1 MKKTRYTKKTE
12 TEVRGRLYESSE
24 IRVVA
29 VIRDLALGVIASLA
43 LLSSIYIVGEGE
55 RGVVT
60 RFGEAIYQSGPG
72 LQFKLPFTDAV
83 RKIEIR
89 ERKSVE
95 DLAAATKNQLPTTAT
110 VSINWTADAEA
121 VMDIY
126 RRYGSLEQFQERI
139 LDPKLREAAKASIAR
154 FNADELIRD
163 RQTATGEILTTLT
176 DLMDGYPV
184 SVNSPQIENIAL
196 PPAYL
201 ESVMAKERAREDA
214 SREQYNLEPQK
225 LEALRAVQTAEA
237 ERDAA
242 KALADGN
249 AYKLRTEAEAEADAI
264 RLRKN
269 AEADGIKVVE
279 SALSQNSLFVDY
291 TKARAWNGQMP
302 QTMLGNSTGTLINL
316 K

>member
-1 MKKTRYTKKTE
+1 MKKTRYTKITE

-72 LQFKLPFTDAV
+72 LHFKLPFTDAV

-214 SREQYNLEPQK
+214 SREQYNLERQK